1 MKSLVLLGGGVDG
14 TVCLADTI
22 KKHGV
27 ENVATFTVDYG
38 QKNEKMLIAA
48 AEISNYYKV
57 KNIRV
62 DLTSIYKDCNCPTL
76 RFSKEKMEHGSMEEL
91 EKEYRNA
98 PVKTA
103 VPYLLGNI
111 ISAAAAVAWENDYE
125 CIMWSVC
132 CNHTTRN
139 AYPDGTSI
147 FVHTAQ
153 TQVSTG
159 SGNKVKLVTPFIDLT
174 TADLVRMGKK
184 YNVPFEKT
192 VSCFDNHEK
201 ACGLCPSCRAR
212 IDAFKEAGV
221 KDPIPYE
228 VN

>member
-38 QKNEKMLIAA
+38 QKNRKMLDAA
-48 AEISNYYKV
+48 LEISKYFEV
-57 KNIRV
+57 KNIRI
-62 DLTSIYKDCNCPTL
+62 DLSDIYKNCNCPTL
-76 RFSKEKMEHGSMEEL
+76 KFSAERMEHGSMAEL
-91 EKEYRNA
+91 ENKYNCA

-103 VPYLLGNI
+103 VPFLLGNI
-111 ISAAAAVAWENDYE
+111 ISAAAAIAWENDYE
-125 CIMWSVC
+125 CIMWSTC
-132 CNHTTRN
+132 CNHTTKN
-139 AYPDGTSI
+139 AYPDGTVA
-147 FVHTAQ
+147 FVNATQ
-153 TQVSTG
+153 MQVSVG
-159 SGNKVKLVTPFIDLT
+159 SGNKVKLIMPFIDLT
-174 TADLVRMGKK
+174 TANLVKMGRE

-212 IDAFKEAGV
+212 IDAFREAGI